1 MYQICKTATAAKK
14 MQNDCHPHLENSE
27 TLAKFPDSEILGQC
41 NTLGGLSVGKNY
53 SLIELTNSNTSF
65 FTLASDWSIV
75 GSLET
80 YWMKCVKC

>member
-41 NTLGGLSVGKNY
+41 NTLGGPSKKD
-53 SLIELTNSNTSF
+53 I
-65 FTLASDWSIV
+65 
-75 GSLET
+75 
-80 YWMKCVKC
+80 

>member
-41 NTLGGLSVGKNY
+41 NTLGAWRPIRWQKLLTHRTDKLKHVIFY
-53 SLIELTNSNTSF
+53 TSLRLVDCWKS
-65 FTLASDWSIV
+65 
-75 GSLET
+75 
-80 YWMKCVKC
+80 